1 MLLNMPIQKL
11 KFKKRMPTMRR
22 KEAHTS
28 FLLVYTSFKMHCCHL
43 TQFSICN
50 SGWSSSFLADYF
62 FSMMSSMICQ
72 MGIEH
77 LGLWVCGKADKGVKK
92 YLKVVTDQEYLD
104 LDAVSVLL
112 VYSWLIVWK
121 GGYLFPSSGEI
132 HS

>member
-1 MLLNMPIQKL
+1 
-11 KFKKRMPTMRR
+11 
-22 KEAHTS
+22 
-28 FLLVYTSFKMHCCHL
+28 
-43 TQFSICN
+43 
-50 SGWSSSFLADYF
+50 
-62 FSMMSSMICQ
+62 MICQ

-121 GGYLFPSSGEI
+121 GGYLFHHQGRFTHDLIMVFTAQPFAMQQQ
-132 HS
+132 